1 MSDFQIYLDKTQ
13 EVGFVEQSLQT
24 LAYVK
29 GLPGAKT
36 NEVVVFET
44 GETGQVLSLT
54 DEYVEV
60 LLLSKTKVHV
70 GTRVARTGQQLTIAI
85 SENILGKTINSLGIP
100 SVGSA
105 NADLAVKNPKL
116 SQEKSGGRE
125 NRYIDITPPGINV
138 RKNIDKP
145 FESGVSIVDLVVPM
159 GRGQREL
166 VIGDRKTGKTEFLL
180 QNVLTQAQ
188 KGVVCVYG
196 AIAKKRLDIKMIE
209 DFFVKNNIQGN
220 VVVVATSSSDPSG
233 LVFLTPY
240 TAMTIAEYFRDR
252 GRDTLVILDDM
263 TAHAKYYREITLL
276 AKRFPG
282 RSSYPGD
289 IFYVHARL
297 MERAGNF
304 IVNVKASGSVSDS
317 ESLKTR
323 GDEPQARRGEKV
335 QKEVSITC
343 LPVAELVLSDLSGFI
358 QTNLMAMTDG
368 HIYFDID
375 LFNQGRRP
383 PVNPFL
389 SVTRVG
395 RQAQTPLLRDLSRQL
410 TSFLLHLEDLRQFM
424 HFGAELSEKTRREL
438 ALGERLTAFFD
449 QAPDAIVPL
458 NINVI
463 LLSCLW
469 GGYWKDVEVSQM
481 KRDQEL
487 IIADYQKDLPY
498 KTKIDN
504 LLLNIKTFAELVDF
518 VKQDESIVMGLGK
531 NKA

>member
-1 MSDFQIYLDKTQ
+1 MRDFQIYLEKTG

-29 GLPGAKT
+29 GLPAAKA

-44 GETGQVLSLT
+44 GETGQVLSLS
-54 DEYVEV
+54 EKYVEV

-100 SVGSA
+100 TTGSA
-105 NADLAVKNPKL
+105 KRSLATQTSKITKE
-116 SQEKSGGRE
+116 EKSEGRE
-125 NRYIDITPPGINV
+125 YRYIDITPPGIDV

-145 FESGVSIVDLVVPM
+145 FETGVTIVDLVVPL

-166 VIGDRKTGKTEFLL
+166 VIGDRKTGKTGFLL

-188 KGVVCVYG
+188 KGVICVYA

-209 DFFVKNNIQGN
+209 EFFVKNNISGN
-220 VVVVATSSSDPSG
+220 IVVVATSSSDPSG

-304 IVNVKASGSVSDS
+304 LVK
-317 ESLKTR
+317 E
-323 GDEPQARRGEKV
+323 
-335 QKEVSITC
+335 KEVSITC
-343 LPVAELVLSDLSGFI
+343 LPVAELVLSDISGFI

-449 QAPDAIVPL
+449 QSSETIVPMS
-458 NINVI
+458 INVI
-463 LLSCLW
+463 LLACLW
-469 GGYWKDVEVSQM
+469 GGFWRDEEVGEM
-481 KRDQEL
+481 KRDAEL
-487 IIADYQKDLPY
+487 IAANYQKDAKY

-518 VKQDESIVMGLGK
+518 VKQDESVVMGLGRK
-531 NKA
+531 HA

>member
-1 MSDFQIYLDKTQ
+1 MRDFQLYLDKTQ
-13 EVGFVEQSLQT
+13 EVGYVEQTFQT

-29 GLPGAKT
+29 GLPGAMT
-36 NEVVVFET
+36 YEVVVFET
-44 GETGQVLSLT
+44 GEVGLILSLSP
-54 DEYVEV
+54 EYVEIII
-60 LLLSKTKVHV
+60 LSKTKVHV
-70 GTRVARTGQQLTIAI
+70 GTKVVRTGNQLTIGI
-85 SENILGKTINSLGIP
+85 SGNILGSTVDSLGIP
-100 SVGSA
+100 IGKSA
-105 NADLAVKNPKL
+105 LFSKDISIQPDAKKDAAL
-116 SQEKSGGRE
+116 GRE
-125 NRYIDITPPGINV
+125 YRPIDITPPGIDV
-138 RKNIDKP
+138 RKNISRP
-145 FESGVSIVDLVVPM
+145 FETGVTMVDLVVPL
-159 GRGQREL
+159 GCGQREL
-166 VIGDRKTGKTEFLL
+166 VIGDRKTGKTGFLL
-180 QNVLTQAQ
+180 QNVLTQARH
-188 KGVVCVYG
+188 GVVCVYG
-196 AIAKKRLDIKMIE
+196 AIAKKRLDIKLIQE
-209 DFFVKNNIQGN
+209 FFEKNNIMGN
-220 VVVVATSSSDPSG
+220 CVLVATSSSDPSG

-240 TAMTIAEYFRDR
+240 TAMTIAEYFRDL

-304 IVNVKASGSVSDS
+304 LVKTDS
-317 ESLKTR
+317 KSEI
-323 GDEPQARRGEKV
+323 
-335 QKEVSITC
+335 KEVSITC

-438 ALGERLTAFFD
+438 SMGDRLTAFFD
-449 QAPDAIVPL
+449 QSTDTIVPM

-463 LLSCLW
+463 ILSCLW
-469 GGYWKDVEVSQM
+469 GGYFRDYETTQM
-481 KRDQEL
+481 KRDLEF
-487 IIADYQKDLPY
+487 IVSNYQKDEKY
-498 KTKIDN
+498 KQKIDN
-504 LLLNIKTFAELVDF
+504 LVRNINTFTELVDF
-518 VKQDESIVMGLGK
+518 VKQDDSVLMGLGRK
-531 NKA
+531 NG

>member
-1 MSDFQIYLDKTQ
+1 MRDFQIYLDKTQ
-13 EVGFVEQSLQT
+13 EVGFVEQSFQT
-24 LAYVK
+24 LTYVK
-29 GLPGAKT
+29 GLPGAMT

-44 GETGQVLSLT
+44 GEAGLILSLLP
-54 DEYVEV
+54 EYIEV

-70 GTRVARTGQQLTIAI
+70 GTRVVRTGKELTIGI
-85 SENILGKTINSLGIP
+85 SDNILGSTVDSLGIP
-100 SVGSA
+100 IGISKS
-105 NADLAVKNPKL
+105 DKL
-116 SQEKSGGRE
+116 GDTSGGRE
-125 NRYIDITPPGINV
+125 NRAIDRTPPGINV
-138 RKNIDKP
+138 RKNISKP
-145 FESGVSIVDLVVPM
+145 FETGVSIVDLVVPL
-159 GRGQREL
+159 GSGQREL
-166 VIGDRKTGKTEFLL
+166 VIGDRKTGKTGFLL
-180 QNVLTQAQ
+180 QNVLSQAK
-188 KGVVCVYG
+188 KGVICVYR
-196 AIAKKRLDIKMIE
+196 AIAKKRLDIKQIQE
-209 DFFVKNNIQGN
+209 FFEKNKITNN
-220 VVVVATSSSDPSG
+220 CVMVATSSSDPSG

-240 TAMTIAEYFRDR
+240 TAMTIAEYFRDH

-304 IVNVKASGSVSDS
+304 NVKTD
-317 ESLKTR
+317 K
-323 GDEPQARRGEKV
+323 GER
-335 QKEVSITC
+335 EVAITC

-438 ALGERLTAFFD
+438 SLGDRLMAFFD
-449 QAPDAIVPL
+449 QSTDSIVPM

-463 LLSCLW
+463 ILSCLW
-469 GGYWKDVEVSQM
+469 GGYFRDYETAQM
-481 KRDQEL
+481 KRDLEFV
-487 IIADYQKDLPY
+487 ISNYQKDEKY
-498 KTKIDN
+498 GQKINN
-504 LLLNIKTFAELVDF
+504 LVRNINAFSELVDF
-518 VKQDESIVMGLGK
+518 VKQDDSVLMGLGK
-531 NKA
+531 SKLT

>member
-1 MSDFQIYLDKTQ
+1 MRDFQIYLDKTQ
-13 EVGFVEQSLQT
+13 EVGFVEQSFQT
-24 LAYVK
+24 LTYVK
-29 GLPGAKT
+29 GLPGAMT

-44 GETGQVLSLT
+44 GEAGLILSLLP
-54 DEYVEV
+54 EYVEV

-70 GTRVARTGQQLTIAI
+70 GTRVVRTGNELTIGI
-85 SENILGKTINSLGIP
+85 SDNILGSTVDSLGIP
-100 SVGSA
+100 IGISKS
-105 NADLAVKNPKL
+105 DKL
-116 SQEKSGGRE
+116 GDTSGGRE
-125 NRYIDITPPGINV
+125 NRAIDRTPPGINV
-138 RKNIDKP
+138 RKNISKP
-145 FESGVSIVDLVVPM
+145 FETGVSIVDLVVPL
-159 GRGQREL
+159 GSGQREL
-166 VIGDRKTGKTEFLL
+166 VIGDRKTGKTGFLL
-180 QNVLTQAQ
+180 QNVLSQAK
-188 KGVVCVYG
+188 KGVICVYG
-196 AIAKKRLDIKMIE
+196 AIAKKRLDIKQIQE
-209 DFFVKNNIQGN
+209 FFEKNKITNN
-220 VVVVATSSSDPSG
+220 CVMVATSSSHPSG

-240 TAMTIAEYFRDR
+240 TAMTIAEYFRDH

-304 IVNVKASGSVSDS
+304 IVNKA
-317 ESLKTR
+317 
-323 GDEPQARRGEKV
+323 
-335 QKEVSITC
+335 EVSITC

-395 RQAQTPLLRDLSRQL
+395 RQAQTPMLRDLSRQL

-469 GGYWKDVEVSQM
+469 GGFWKDVEVSQM

-487 IIADYQKDLPY
+487 IIADYQKDATY
-498 KTKIDN
+498 KAKIDN

-518 VKQDESIVMGLGK
+518 VKQDESVVMGLGRK
-531 NKA
+531 NV

>member
-1 MSDFQIYLDKTQ
+1 MSDFQIYLDKIQ

-29 GLPGAKT
+29 GLPAAKT

-54 DEYVEV
+54 DAYVEV

-70 GTRVARTGQQLTIAI
+70 GTKVARTGQQLTIAI
-85 SENILGKTINSLGIP
+85 SEDILGKTINSLGIP
-100 SVGSA
+100 TVGSA
-105 NADLAVKNPKL
+105 KQDLAVKNPKL

-125 NRYIDITPPGINV
+125 YRYIDITPPGINV

-188 KGVVCVYG
+188 KGVICVYG

-209 DFFVKNNIQGN
+209 DFFIKNNIQGN

-304 IVNVKASGSVSDS
+304 IVNKA
-317 ESLKTR
+317 
-323 GDEPQARRGEKV
+323 
-335 QKEVSITC
+335 EVSITC

-395 RQAQTPLLRDLSRQL
+395 RQAQTPMLRDLSRQL

-469 GGYWKDVEVSQM
+469 GGFWKDVEVSQM

-487 IIADYQKDLPY
+487 IIADYQKDANY

-518 VKQDESIVMGLGK
+518 VKQDESVVMGLGRK
-531 NKA
+531 NV

>member
-1 MSDFQIYLDKTQ
+1 MKDFQIYLEKTG

-29 GLPGAKT
+29 GLPAAKA

-54 DEYVEV
+54 EVYVEV

-100 SVGSA
+100 SIPTVASVESS
-105 NADLAVKNPKL
+105 LTTKTSKL
-116 SQEKSGGRE
+116 TPDEKSGGRE
-125 NRYIDITPPGINV
+125 YRYIDITPPGINV

-145 FESGVSIVDLVVPM
+145 FETGVTLVDLVVPM

-188 KGVVCVYG
+188 KGVICVYA

-209 DFFVKNNIQGN
+209 EFFVKNNISGN
-220 VVVVATSSSDPSG
+220 TVTVATSSSDPSG

-276 AKRFPG
+276 ARRFPG

-304 IVNVKASGSVSDS
+304 LVNIK
-317 ESLKTR
+317 
-323 GDEPQARRGEKV
+323 GEKV

-343 LPVAELVLSDLSGFI
+343 LPVAELVLSDISGFI

-368 HIYFDID
+368 HVYFDID

-395 RQAQTPLLRDLSRQL
+395 RQAQTPMLRDLSRQL

-449 QAPDAIVPL
+449 QAPDTIVPM

-469 GGYWKDVEVSQM
+469 GGYWKDVEVNQM

-487 IIADYQKDLPY
+487 IIADYQKDATY

-518 VKQDESIVMGLGK
+518 VKQDESVVMGLGRS
-531 NKA
+531 KA

>member
-1 MSDFQIYLDKTQ
+1 MSDFQIYLDKIQ

-29 GLPGAKT
+29 GLPEAKA

-54 DEYVEV
+54 REYVEV

-100 SVGSA
+100 TVGRA
-105 NADLAVKNPKL
+105 NDKLTVKSPKL
-116 SQEKSGGRE
+116 NQEDKSTGRE

-188 KGVVCVYG
+188 KGVICVYG

-209 DFFVKNNIQGN
+209 EFFIKNNISGN
-220 VVVVATSSSDPSG
+220 VIVVATSSSDPSG

-304 IVNVKASGSVSDS
+304 NVKG
-317 ESLKTR
+317 
-323 GDEPQARRGEKV
+323 
-335 QKEVSITC
+335 KEVSITC

-395 RQAQTPLLRDLSRQL
+395 RQAQSPLLRDLSRQL

-438 ALGERLTAFFD
+438 ALGARLTAFFD
-449 QAPDAIVPL
+449 QAPDVIVPL

-469 GGYWKDVEVSQM
+469 GGFWKDVEVSQM

-518 VKQDESIVMGLGK
+518 VKQDESVVMGLGRLK
-531 NKA
+531 T